1 MSLCFQHWNSNSSNV
16 RAPYFFLR
24 LMRIVDY
31 NKNPTSNLGSKQA
44 LVFSFFNLIYF
55 YMQFK
60 LIFRDSK
67 PLNAVGREQHSSIH
81 RHWSWDHKV
90 MRWGLARQ
98 MGQDHSKRA
107 GKYDDSLM
115 CCFHGHTV
123 LCRRSCR
130 ATSRHKSLQ
139 HNHGLVS
146 FLSQFVC
153 VMKGLFT
160 LLYFGEDNSIFQ
172 LPRGIQILY
181 RWKLI
186 YFSFFR

>member
-1 MSLCFQHWNSNSSNV
+1 M
-16 RAPYFFLR
+16 
-24 LMRIVDY
+24 
-31 NKNPTSNLGSKQA
+31 GSKQA
-44 LVFSFFNLIYF
+44 LSCSFFNLIYF

-60 LIFRDSK
+60 LIFCDSK

-81 RHWSWDHKV
+81 RHWSRDHKF

-107 GKYDDSLM
+107 GKYDNSFM

-130 ATSRHKSLQ
+130 ATSHHKSQQ
-139 HNHGLVS
+139 HNLGLVS

-153 VMKGLFT
+153 LTKGLLTFQ
-160 LLYFGEDNSIFQ
+160 YSNFHGKSKSSIDEN
-172 LPRGIQILY
+172 
-181 RWKLI
+181 
-186 YFSFFR
+186 